1 MMPDYEETLEFL
13 YSRLPVFQHIGAA
26 AYKADLNNTIALCDA
41 LQNPHHHFKSIHVG
55 GTNGKGSV
63 SSMLA
68 AIFMKHGYKTG
79 LYTSPHLKDFR
90 ERIRINGNMI
100 PKDFVVSFTESMKP
114 MIEKIYPSFFELTVG
129 MAFAYFK
136 QSAVDIA
143 IIEVGMGGRLDSTNV
158 ISPEL
163 SVITNIGWDHMEFL
177 GDTLAKIASEKAGI
191 IKKNV
196 PAVIGEVLPETLSVF
211 EQTAKN
217 RTSELTRG
225 VTAPARWIEKCAL
238 KGDYQKKNLGTV
250 KAAIQALERQ
260 GYHFSEHLI
269 LEALQEVKQL
279 TGLRGRWEIMQEQP
293 LIIADTAHNA
303 DGLVETMGQL
313 TKGLKGKLHMVMGV
327 VKEKDL
333 AKILKL
339 LPASAEYY
347 YCKPAIFRGL
357 DAEIL
362 AAEATK
368 AGLQGK
374 VFGSVE
380 QALMAA
386 KDAAQKN
393 DTIYIGGSTFVVA
406 EVL

>member
-1 MMPDYEETLEFL
+1 MISYEETLEFL
-13 YSRLPVFQHIGAA
+13 FSRLPVFQHIGPA
-26 AYKADLNNTIALCDA
+26 AYKADLNNTLAICHYLG
-41 LQNPHHHFKSIHVG
+41 NPQHHFKSIHVG

-63 SSMLA
+63 SSMLS
-68 AIFMKHGYKTG
+68 AIFTKHGYKTG

-90 ERIRINGNMI
+90 ERIRVNGAMV
-100 PKDFVVSFTESMKP
+100 PKDFVIHFTQKMMP
-114 MIEKIYPSFFELTVG
+114 LIEEVNPSFFELTVG
-129 MAFAYFK
+129 MAFEYFK
-136 QSAVDIA
+136 QSEVDIA

-158 ISPEL
+158 ITPEL

-177 GDTLAKIASEKAGI
+177 GDSLAKIASEKAGI
-191 IKKNV
+191 IKNNV
-196 PAVIGEVLPETLSVF
+196 PAVVGEVLPETLSVF
-211 EQTAKN
+211 EETAKS
-217 RTSELTRG
+217 RKSELTLG
-225 VTAPARWIEKCAL
+225 ITAPARWIEKCAL
-238 KGDYQKKNLGTV
+238 KGEYQKKNLGTV
-250 KAAIQALERQ
+250 KAAIQTLELQ

-279 TGLRGRWEIMQEQP
+279 TGLRGRWEILHEQP
-293 LIIADTAHNA
+293 YIIADTAHNA
-303 DGLVETMGQL
+303 DGLTETLSQL
-313 TKGLKGKLHMVMGV
+313 TRGLKGKLHIVLGV

-339 LPASAEYY
+339 LPSFAQYY

-362 AAEATK
+362 AAEADK
-368 AGLQGK
+368 IGLQGNI
-374 VFGSVE
+374 FGSVN

-386 KDAAQKN
+386 KQAAEQN

>member
-1 MMPDYEETLEFL
+1 MQSYEDTLEFL

-26 AYKADLNNTIALCDA
+26 AYKANLDNTIALCDT
-41 LQNPHHHFKSIHVG
+41 LQNPQHHFKSIHVG

-68 AIFMKHGYKTG
+68 AIFIKHGYKTG

-90 ERIRINGNMI
+90 ERIRVNGNMI
-100 PKDFVVSFTESMKP
+100 PKDFVVSFTETMKP
-114 MIEKIYPSFFELTVG
+114 MIEKISPSFFELTVG
-129 MAFAYFK
+129 MAFEYFK
-136 QSAVDIA
+136 QSEIDIA

-191 IKKNV
+191 MKNNV
-196 PAVIGEVLPETLSVF
+196 PAVIGEVLPETLPVF

-217 RTSELTRG
+217 CKSELTLG
-225 VTAPARWIEKCAL
+225 VTAPSRWIEKCAL
-238 KGDYQKKNLGTV
+238 KGEYQKKNLGTV
-250 KAAIQALERQ
+250 KAAIEALERQ

-269 LEALQEVKQL
+269 LEALQEVKIL

-303 DGLVETMGQL
+303 DGLVETMTQL
-313 TKGLKGKLHMVMGV
+313 TKGLKGKLHMVLGV

-333 AKILKL
+333 SKILKL
-339 LPASAEYY
+339 LPSSAQYY

-368 AGLQGK
+368 VGLQGK
-374 VFGSVE
+374 IYASVE
-380 QALMAA
+380 KAYLAA
-386 KDAAQKN
+386 KEAAQKN